1 MVYSIFTIKK
11 ENKLTIL
18 NSRLGQYLKTYYL
31 ALAAALTLSACSGGS
46 ENTSS
51 TGSRTLAQPAPNA
64 VTTIAKLESNGQVPK
79 IDRSVSL
86 AMVIADQNAIR
97 YDIAEHIA
105 KKDVSLPIKRAMTQQ
120 AKALQMA
127 LLVNPSDAAAA
138 ARATKAL
145 GRGVNC
151 LFTVD
156 PANGAALQQEMRKLV
171 VNNNERLNAYTKYS
185 DSLNGSTFAL
195 PDGDTCE

>member
-1 MVYSIFTIKK
+1 MLYSICTIKK
-11 ENKLTIL
+11 ENKPTIL
-18 NSRLGQYLKTYYL
+18 NSRLGRHLKIYYL
-31 ALAAALTLSACSGGS
+31 ALATALTLSACSGGS
-46 ENTSS
+46 EN
-51 TGSRTLAQPAPNA
+51 QIP
-64 VTTIAKLESNGQVPK
+64 KL
-79 IDRSVSL
+79 DRSVSL

-151 LFTVD
+151 LFTID

-171 VNNNERLNAYTKYS
+171 VNNNLRLNAYTKYS